1 MFEVLLC
8 YSNHFL
14 ERFMCA
20 RFTISQSEKE
30 LLAEFEAKSIDPD
43 YRETYNLAPTQLA
56 PVILAQKPEAIQLL
70 HFGLV
75 PFWAK
80 DKKSSYSMMNAR
92 QETVLENR
100 TFKPLMTHNK
110 RCLVLADGF
119 YEWKTEGKKKL
130 PYRFTLLNRKAFAFA
145 GLWSQWKS
153 EDQKEVYESFTILT
167 TKPNEQVA
175 TLHDRMPVILT
186 KEEEKLWL
194 SDDVPPIELIQL
206 CDPYP
211 AEEMKMYPVSTE
223 VNKATNNHQDLIL
236 PMNSQ

>member
-1 MFEVLLC
+1 
-8 YSNHFL
+8 
-14 ERFMCA
+14 MCA
-20 RFTISQSEKE
+20 RFTIAQQEKA
-30 LLAEFEAKSIDPD
+30 LLTEFEAKTIDEN
-43 YRETYNLAPTQLA
+43 YRQSYNLAPTQLA
-56 PVILAQKPEAIQLL
+56 PVIIAQKPEAIQLL

-75 PFWAK
+75 PFWSK

-92 QETVLENR
+92 QETVLENK
-100 TFKPLMTHNK
+100 TFKPLMIHNK

-130 PYRFTLLNRKAFAFA
+130 PYRFKLLDREAFAFA

-153 EDQKEVYESFTILT
+153 EDKKEIYESFTILT
-167 TKPNEQVA
+167 TTPNAHVG
-175 TLHDRMPVILT
+175 TLHNRMPVILA

-194 SDDVPPIELIQL
+194 SDDVSPKDLISL

-211 AEEMKMYPVSTE
+211 DEEMDSYAVSTE

-236 PMNSQ
+236 PTNSQ

>member
-1 MFEVLLC
+1 
-8 YSNHFL
+8 
-14 ERFMCA
+14 MCA
-20 RFTISQSEKE
+20 RFTITKDQQE
-30 LLAEFEAKSIDPD
+30 LLDAFEANQIDPD
-43 YRETYNLAPTQLA
+43 YRQNYNLAPTQLA
-56 PVILAQKPEAIQLL
+56 PVIIAEKPETIQLF
-70 HFGLV
+70 HFGLI
-75 PFWAK
+75 PFWSK
-80 DKKSSYSMMNAR
+80 DKKSSFSMMNAR

-100 TFKPLMTHNK
+100 TYKPLMKHNK

-130 PYRFTLLNRKAFAFA
+130 PYRFTLLNRPIFAFA

-153 EDQKEVYESFTILT
+153 EDKSEIYESFTILT
-167 TKPNEQVA
+167 TSPNDQVA
-175 TLHDRMPVILT
+175 TLHNRMPVILT

-194 SDDVPPIELIQL
+194 SDEVAPAELLKL

-211 AEEMKMYPVSTE
+211 AEEMDKYAVSTE